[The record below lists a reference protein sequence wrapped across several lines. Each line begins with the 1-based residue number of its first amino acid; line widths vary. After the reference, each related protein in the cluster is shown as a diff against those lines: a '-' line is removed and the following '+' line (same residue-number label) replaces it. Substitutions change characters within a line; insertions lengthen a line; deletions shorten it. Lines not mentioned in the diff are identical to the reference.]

1 MASLALVIKSLGE
14 ISLEKLK
21 ELIKRHL
28 SLLKSSSS
36 YVDVIVTNRITDSE
50 RLDHVL
56 GNLYSSIR
64 EVLMTENLY
73 ETPINVLFNQKD
85 TWLRNHVWDML
96 LVSTDVSIADAYKY
110 KKLQNVDLTGRT
122 TIISG
127 ETLSTKENEDA
138 DLYSVSAL
146 GGTFDHLHDGHKILL
161 SIAAFLTSQRL
172 IVGVADQELLN
183 NKKFAKYLESFEVR
197 ARNVEEFVARVK
209 PSLRLEIVALR
220 DVCGPTGA
228 VPEIQSL
235 IVSRETEAGGKTVNA
250 VRKEKGLSALVI
262 HVVNVLGGREED
274 NWKEKLSS
282 TELRKRKTIES

>member
-1 MASLALVIKSLGE
+1 MASLALVIKCLPE

-21 ELIKRHL
+21 ELIKNYL
-28 SLLKSSSS
+28 SVLKSSSS
-36 YVDVIVTNRITDSE
+36 SLDVIVTDRITDSE

-56 GNLYSSIR
+56 GNLYSSLR

-73 ETPINVLFNQKD
+73 ETPINVLFNQNER
-85 TWLRNHVWDML
+85 WLKNHIWDVL
-96 LVSTDVSIADAYKY
+96 LVSADVSTVDAYSY
-110 KKLQNVDLTGRT
+110 KRMKSVDL
-122 TIISG
+122 SG
-127 ETLSTKENEDA
+127 LTAVINEEAVSTKENEDA

-172 IVGVADQELLN
+172 IVGVADQELLK
-183 NKKFAKYLESFEVR
+183 NKKFAQYLESFEFR
-197 ARNVEEFVARVK
+197 AQKVKEFVARVK
-209 PSLRLEIVALR
+209 PSLQLEIVALR

-235 IVSRETEAGGKTVNA
+235 IVSRETEAGGKTVNL

-282 TELRKRKTIES
+282 TELRKRKTIGS